1 MNIQLTKHILYSFSI
16 AVTLMACNSNED
28 TLSVE
33 HEKDSTKTVINVS
46 ERTITNLIQSIPS
59 PVEMASIIKE
69 SGAEYNENILNP
81 SENYKKYATSMD
93 KAINIGIYSAD
104 LGYIN
109 IYEKSLSSVTYLRS
123 IKSLSNDIQVGQFFD
138 FETLN
143 KLASNNKNMDSLLFI
158 STSCFNKMDKYL
170 REHKRNELSILIIT
184 GAWVEGLYIT
194 SEIARSNK
202 TDALLEN
209 IGAQKINVENLMIIL
224 DLYKEDPYF
233 KKLGSYFSEVK
244 KVYDGI
250 TITYEYKEPITKEV
264 NGELV
269 IEDNTTSKVV
279 VTEEQQKTIREV
291 ITKLRKEIIS
301 L

>member
-1 MNIQLTKHILYSFSI
+1 MKTQIVKHALYSFFI
-16 AVTLMACNSNED
+16 AGILLSCNSNED
-28 TLSVE
+28 TLKIE

-46 ERTITNLIQSIPS
+46 EKTINNLIQSIPS
-59 PVEMASIIKE
+59 PIEMASIIKE

-81 SENYKKYATSMD
+81 SENYKKYGTSMD

-109 IYEKSLSSVTYLRS
+109 IYEKSLSSITYLRS

-194 SEIARSNK
+194 SEIAKSNK

-209 IGAQKINVENLMIIL
+209 IGAQKINIENLMVIL
-224 DLYKEDPYF
+224 NLYKEDPYF
-233 KKLGSYFSEVK
+233 KKLGDSFSNLK

-250 TITYEYKEPITKEV
+250 TITYEYKEPVTKEV

-279 VTEEQQKTIREV
+279 VTDEQQKTIQEV
-291 ITKLRKEIIS
+291 ITKLRKGIIS

>member
-1 MNIQLTKHILYSFSI
+1 MKIKLTKLIAYSLI
-16 AVTLMACNSNED
+16 AGAFMACNSNED
-28 TLSVE
+28 TLKIESG
-33 HEKDSTKTVINVS
+33 KDSTKAVINVS
-46 ERTITNLIQSIPS
+46 EKTITNLIQSIPS
-59 PVEMASIIKE
+59 PIEMASIIKG
-69 SGAEYNENILNP
+69 SGAEFNEKILNP
-81 SENYKKYATSMD
+81 SENYKKYGTSMD

-109 IYEKSLSSVTYLRS
+109 IYEKSLSSIDYLHS

-143 KLASNNKNMDSLLFI
+143 KLASNSKNMDSVLFI
-158 STSCFNKMDKYL
+158 STSCFNKMDRFL

-194 SEIARSNK
+194 SEIAKNNK
-202 TDALLEN
+202 TNDLIEN
-209 IGAQKINVENLMIIL
+209 IGSQKINIENLNVIL
-224 DLYKEDPYF
+224 DLYKGNPYF
-233 KKLGSYFSEVK
+233 KNLGEHFSELK

-269 IEDNTTSKVV
+269 IEDNTTSKIV
-279 VTEEQQKTIREV
+279 VTDAQQKIIREV